1 MATEKRKIHR
11 VVDREGT
18 LIQVLPETSAE
29 QVTLADAGNK
39 FTSTNVEG
47 ALAEVAQ
54 DIAALETGLANAG
67 KVDDVRN
74 NASDASTSIVTNKI
88 ADLSKAVVK
97 EAGKVT
103 NKLSISAHNGS
114 TSTKTVTFD
123 GSVGS
128 AVDFDVNSF
137 EYSSTD
143 NGMKISLVDKGY
155 ATKTYVDTQDN
166 KKLDKTGGTVT
177 GNLSVNGGVT
187 IGGNLTVNGT
197 TTSIDSTTLKVSDK
211 LIEVAKDNTEKLT
224 TPAGI
229 VVPNYDGTNSS
240 GALVFDGNGIASV
253 GDVTL
258 DASGNIDVAR
268 SQLQPLATRTGL
280 VNDYLVK
287 YDSANQTLVDS
298 GKKITDFATAAQ
310 GSNADSALAKADANA
325 TEIANIKN
333 GTNGTKV
340 KYAESATNVSESIK
354 GHALTDIFESN
365 GITVKEATQA
375 TTAGNVSS
383 SINGKPISDIFESDK
398 STVKKATRVA
408 NKLYIQGNQ
417 KDGKDNPLSLNYD
430 GHAELSLGL
439 YKENFTLQD
448 NSSPNAPYSSAQLR
462 LSYTGVAADQ
472 YSAVNVDV
480 FGRVTAGGKSI
491 EWGTIGQ
498 KTPSGDL
505 MVGGLFMELQ

>member
-54 DIAALETGLANAG
+54 DIEALETGLESAG
-67 KVDDVRN
+67 KVDDVQDVN
-74 NASDASTSIVTNKI
+74 GASIVTNKI
-88 ADLSKAVVK
+88 AKLSKAAVGLGNVDNTADANKSVK
-97 EAGKVT
+97 HAT
-103 NKLSISAHNGS
+103 SADSATTATSATTANSATKATQDASGNVI
-114 TSTKTVTFD
+114 TST
-123 GSVGS
+123 
-128 AVDFDVNSF
+128 
-137 EYSSTD
+137 
-143 NGMKISLVDKGY
+143 Y
-155 ATKTYVDTQDN
+155 ATKTELQEGLAGKSQSKTYNNYQAFVEAVNAMNNTALKVGDNVFIVTQYVPDMWVSAVNSSSATYTYTSDSAVVTALGSENGLTVGYYVFRELETEKVDLTAYQTKTDN
-166 KKLDKTGGTVT
+166 SLETTDKTVVGAINQVRGAANNALLKANT
-177 GNLSVNGGVT
+177 NISE
-187 IGGNLTVNGT
+187 IAKIKDGT
-197 TTSIDSTTLKVSDK
+197 TTVKKAET
-211 LIEVAKDNTEKLT
+211 ADN
-224 TPAGI
+224 AA
-229 VVPNYDGTNSS
+229 N
-240 GALVFDGNGIASV
+240 
-253 GDVTL
+253 VT
-258 DASGNIDVAR
+258 
-268 SQLQPLATRTGL
+268 
-280 VNDYLVK
+280 
-287 YDSANQTLVDS
+287 
-298 GKKITDFATAAQ
+298 
-310 GSNADSALAKADANA
+310 
-325 TEIANIKN
+325 
-333 GTNGTKV
+333 
-340 KYAESATNVSESIK
+340 ESIK

-398 STVKKATRVA
+398 STAKKATRVA
-408 NKLYIQGNQ
+408 NKLYIEGNQ

-448 NSSPNAPYSSAQLR
+448 NSSPNTSNSSAQLR

-491 EWGTIGQ
+491 EWGTTGQ
-498 KTPSGDL
+498 TAPSGDL
-505 MVGGLFMELQ
+505 MLGGLFMELQ

>member
-11 VVDREGT
+11 VVDANGT

-29 QVTLADAGNK
+29 QVTLADAGDK

-54 DIAALETGLANAG
+54 DIEALETGLASAG

-143 NGMKISLVDKGY
+143 NGMKVSLVDKGY

-177 GNLSVNGGVT
+177 GALAVNGGLTV
-187 IGGNLTVNGT
+187 GGNLTVNGT
-197 TTSIDSTTLKVSDK
+197 TTTVDSTTLQVKDK
-211 LIEVAKDNTEKLT
+211 LIEVAHGNTTALT
-224 TPAGI
+224 TPAGL
-229 VVPNYDGTNSS
+229 VAPKYDGTNS
-240 GALVFDGNGIASV
+240 GALVFDSDGIASV

-280 VNDYLVK
+280 VNDHLVK
-287 YDSANQTLVDS
+287 YDSDNQTLVDS
-298 GKKITDFATAAQ
+298 GKTISDFATAAQ
-310 GSNADSALAKADANA
+310 GSSADSALAKANANA
-325 TEIANIKN
+325 AEIDNIKN

-340 KYAESATNVSESIK
+340 KYAEHADTADSATSAGTATKATEATNVTETIK
-354 GHALTDIFESN
+354 GHAIADIFETD
-365 GITVKEATQA
+365 GT
-375 TTAGNVSS
+375 
-383 SINGKPISDIFESDK
+383 
-398 STVKKATRVA
+398 TVKKATSAVTADKVEKPLWFR
-408 NKLYIQGNQ
+408 GTD
-417 KDGKDNPLSLNYD
+417 KDGSTLSNGYSGHKDVTVTMHDDDFVQFLSGTSVNTYI
-430 GHAELSLGL
+430 E
-439 YKENFTLQD
+439 YKLKD
-448 NSSPNAPYSSAQLR
+448 
-462 LSYTGVAADQ
+462 TGVTAGQ
-472 YSAVNVDV
+472 YSAVNVDSK
-480 FGRVTAGGKSI
+480 GRVTAGGKSI
-491 EWGTIGQ
+491 EWGTSGQ
-498 KTPSGDL
+498 TTPSGDL
-505 MVGGLFMELQ
+505 MIGGLFMELQ